1 MHGDVILESEGSKMM
16 PFEKCP
22 VCGNEL
28 KEKKVEKLLRGGSH
42 TVSMKV
48 SAEVCLHCGER
59 LYSEEVVRSFEEIR
73 NKLKKQDFSNF
84 RNLGHSFTV
93 SETWPNKAIRPT
105 A

>member
-1 MHGDVILESEGSKMM
+1 MM

-22 VCGNEL
+22 VCGNRLE
-28 KEKKVEKLLRGGSH
+28 EKKVEKLLRGGSH

-48 SAEVCLHCGER
+48 SAEVCCHCGER

-84 RNLGHSFTV
+84 RNLGKSFTV
-93 SETWPNKAIRPT
+93 SEAWPIKDIHPT
-105 A
+105 S